1 LPDVVIFIL
10 IGILLGPAALSWIHV
25 EAGTTANQLVL
36 LFGASFIIFH
46 GGMVTSFAVLKHVW
60 RTVTLLS
67 TLGVVV
73 TAMVVG
79 AASMWIFHIPFLP
92 ALLIGAI
99 IASTDPAALVPLFQ
113 KYPIRK
119 KVAETVISESAF
131 TDATGAIMTTVV
143 LGLLSA
149 QAAMTWYD
157 IGWQFIRLSIGGI
170 AVGLVI
176 GLIAAFLV
184 SENDRGL
191 LREFTPMVVVI
202 TVLAAYLVSEEIGAS
217 GFMAVFVAGVTVGNA
232 RSFRLTILPKEE
244 HAAHQFIDAVGL
256 KLRMLIFI
264 LLGSQVDFA
273 ALKTYLLPGLA
284 VALIFIFV
292 ARPLTV
298 LSSLLPDVV
307 ARWTGREVAFF
318 FWTRETGVIAAA
330 LAGIVAGQG
339 LAEGKL
345 ISSVVFLAIL
355 ITLIV
360 QAGTTPFVARKLGLM
375 ESPASRTQ
383 QTKNGRET

>member
-1 LPDVVIFIL
+1 
-10 IGILLGPAALSWIHV
+10 
-25 EAGTTANQLVL
+25 
-36 LFGASFIIFH
+36 
-46 GGMVTSFAVLKHVW
+46 
-60 RTVTLLS
+60 
-67 TLGVVV
+67 
-73 TAMVVG
+73 
-79 AASMWIFHIPFLP
+79 
-92 ALLIGAI
+92 
-99 IASTDPAALVPLFQ
+99 
-113 KYPIRK
+113 
-119 KVAETVISESAF
+119 
-131 TDATGAIMTTVV
+131 
-143 LGLLSA
+143 
-149 QAAMTWYD
+149 
-157 IGWQFIRLSIGGI
+157 
-170 AVGLVI
+170 
-176 GLIAAFLV
+176 
-184 SENDRGL
+184 
-191 LREFTPMVVVI
+191 
-202 TVLAAYLVSEEIGAS
+202 LVSEEIGAS
-217 GFMAVFVAGVTVGNA
+217 GFMAVFVAGVTIGNA

-244 HAAHQFIDAVGL
+244 HASHQFIDAVGL

-375 ESPASRTQ
+375 ESPASSSDIAP
-383 QTKNGRET
+383 QTKKERGA